1 MKQVYSSPSISTVRV
16 AAVQIESKNCAVGE
30 NLSHATKY
38 VEQASRGGAKLVVL
52 PELMPTGYI
61 MSEEIW
67 EGAEASNGLTVRWL
81 RDTSKRLGIWVG
93 TSFLEADGEDFFN
106 TFVLAGP
113 DGNEA
118 GRVRKNPPASVE
130 AYFYRGG
137 LGPHSIDTE
146 IGRIGVGIC
155 SENLFCATLRC
166 MYEEAVDLVVQPASA
181 PMPMRSFPFSQSDV
195 EAVSELL
202 RKGPQEYAA
211 SLGVPVV
218 LANKTGAWESPMPG
232 LIPTQVSRFAGSSA
246 IVEAGG
252 EVMAYLERNGEGIVV
267 ADVALDPEKKAASPP
282 ECNGRWAIEVPWYAF
297 MWLVTERMGH
307 RSYVKNQRRRAKALS
322 VARMT

>member
-1 MKQVYSSPSISTVRV
+1 MKQVCSSPSIPTVRV

-30 NLSHATKY
+30 NLSRATKY

-61 MSEEIW
+61 MSEKIW
-67 EGAEASNGLTVRWL
+67 DGAEPSNGLTVQWL
-81 RDTSKRLGIWVG
+81 RATSERLGIWVG

-106 TFVLAGP
+106 TFVLADP
-113 DGNEA
+113 EGNEG
-118 GRVRKNPPASVE
+118 GRVRKNPPAAVE

-137 LGPHSIDTE
+137 SGPHSIDTE

-155 SENLFCATLRC
+155 GQNVFCATLRS
-166 MYEEAVDLVVQPASA
+166 MYEEAVDLVIQPTSA
-181 PMPMRSFPFSQSDV
+181 PVPMRSFPFSQHDV
-195 EAVSELL
+195 EALSELL

-218 LANKTGAWESPMPG
+218 FANKTGAWESPMPG
-232 LIPTQVSRFAGSSA
+232 LIPRQVSRFAGLSA
-246 IVEAGG
+246 IIDSGG
-252 EVMAYLERNGEGIVV
+252 KVKACLERDGEGIVV
-267 ADVALDPEKKAASPP
+267 ADVELDPEKKAVSAP
-282 ECNGRWAIEVPWYAF
+282 ECNGRWAVEVPWYAY
-297 MWLVTERMGH
+297 MWVVAERMGH

-322 VARMT
+322 VGRMT